1 MDDKIF
7 MVLDYVIIGLELI
20 ALVAFLFFSYQRVSQ
35 LFLGGKKDVHSHVDA
50 LVHSYFIVTIS
61 VVVFHFTTSILVDEV
76 LDMPLGKTDLRQL
89 FYFVT
94 FIMELAFIC
103 CVFALHKIRECE
115 FTGMARIVMLL
126 GLVMCVN
133 VMIQYYSHGVQG
145 SDIYNMFYRTVI
157 MFVNIV
163 TLLAISIYPVLGFF
177 KIIK

>member
-1 MDDKIF
+1 
-7 MVLDYVIIGLELI
+7 
-20 ALVAFLFFSYQRVSQ
+20 
-35 LFLGGKKDVHSHVDA
+35 LGGKKDVHSHVDA

-89 FYFVT
+89 FYLMI
-94 FIMELAFIC
+94 FILELVSVF

-126 GLVMCVN
+126 GLVICVN
-133 VMIQYYSHGVQG
+133 VMIQYYSHGMQG